1 MKSKILILI
10 LLINLFVLSLYS
22 QENTWEAGEFLVQF
36 DTKFKKAD
44 IEQFLSQQTSINQE
58 ACQLLSAR
66 MNAWLVVLK
75 DRDADVYAAMEDF
88 KKKIEV
94 KAIQLNYHVQER
106 ETTPDDPLFSEQWPL
121 KNTGASAG
129 VVDADI
135 DATDAWDIT
144 TGGMTN
150 NNREIIIA
158 IIDSG
163 FQLSHPDLNFWVNN
177 LETPSNG
184 IDDDGNGYI
193 DDYYGWNAYNQTGN
207 LVATSH
213 GTHVTGIASAKGNNT
228 LGVSG
233 INWNTK
239 VMPVCGS
246 SSTQATVVIAYGY
259 VLEMRQ
265 RYNETNGQSGAYVV
279 VTNSSFGADYGNP
292 ANYPIWAAMYDSL
305 GVAGVLSCGAT
316 ANANIN
322 VDVSYDMPTA
332 CTSDYLITVT
342 NTTRTDVKYNGAGY
356 GANSIDLGAPGTSVR
371 STDLNSAYST
381 KTGTSMSSPHVAGS
395 VALMYAAIPSFV
407 LDLYENNPSTLALM
421 IKNYILEG
429 VDSLSS
435 LQGITLTG
443 GRLNVNNSMQL
454 MLNDFQA
461 LNPPLNL
468 VGSAEGQSI
477 VLNWQAPVPNS
488 SVNLISYK
496 IFRNSVLIS
505 TINADQ
511 LSYTDLNVFNGIDY
525 QYYVTALYNA
535 GESNASNSCSV
546 VLLNPPVFESITQNG
561 MQALLEW
568 TDPLL
573 SVESSLVGYDVYR
586 NDVRLNQAPI
596 NANTY
601 NDDDYY
607 LYNGIDYH
615 YYIKAV
621 YAQGTSVASDTLDT
635 VFLSPPTGLYGMA
648 SYLLYVV
655 LVWNGPNVSPES
667 QVLGVNIYRN
677 GTLLNEE
684 PYQNGLYFDS
694 LLVNGLNY
702 SYAVSVVYSQGE
714 SVLSNTFDFVFLNAP
729 DSLVLIPGD
738 LSCTLEWNAP
748 VTENRDLLGYNV
760 YRNDVQIN
768 ESIITEPQYQDQD
781 LVNGL
786 MYMYRVRA
794 LYSQGESLFSD
805 SVSVVFLGAPDNL
818 TSQSGDGQVQL
829 NWIAPVTGTDIN
841 RERSLLGYNVYRD
854 SVQINTTM
862 IYEESYLDEDVQN
875 DSTYSYYVTAV
886 YSMGESIASNTVI
899 GEPEGPISNDPSEII
914 HREDYLYAN
923 YPNPFNP
930 STKISW
936 SLKEAKAVNISI
948 YNIKGQRVKELV
960 NTNYAK
966 GVHSVI
972 WDGTDDQQKSLSS
985 GIYYIRIN
993 AGTYHQVRKCLMIK

>member
-1 MKSKILILI
+1 MKSKLLILI
-10 LLINLFVLSLYS
+10 IMINVFILSLYS
-22 QENTWEAGEFLVQF
+22 QENTWEPGEYLVQY
-36 DTKFKKAD
+36 DLKYKKAD
-44 IEQFLSQQTSINQE
+44 IEQFFSEQPNINSP

-75 DRDADVYAAMEDF
+75 DKDADLFNAMEEM
-88 KKKIEV
+88 KKKIDV

-106 ETTPDDPLFSEQWPL
+106 ETTPDDPWFYDQWAL
-121 KNTGASAG
+121 KNTGASSG

-144 TGGMTN
+144 TGGMTT

-163 FQLSHPDLNFWVNN
+163 FQLNHPDLNFWVNS

-239 VMPVCGS
+239 VMPICGS

-316 ANANIN
+316 SNSSIN
-322 VDVSYDMPTA
+322 VDVNYDMPTA

-342 NTTRTDVKYNGAGY
+342 NTTRADVKYSSSGY

-371 STDLNSAYST
+371 STDLNSSYST

-395 VALMYAAIPSFV
+395 VALMYSAIPSFV
-407 LDLYENNPSTLALM
+407 FDIYDNNPSALALL
-421 IKNYILEG
+421 IKGFILAG

-435 LQGITLTG
+435 LHGITLTG

-468 VGSAEGQSI
+468 VGSVVGQSI

-488 SVNLISYK
+488 SVNLVSYK
-496 IFRNSVLIS
+496 IYRNAELLS

-511 LSYTDLNVFNGIDY
+511 LTYTDTNIFNGIDY
-525 QYYVTALYNA
+525 SYHVTAQYNA
-535 GESNASNSCSV
+535 GESNASNSVSV
-546 VLLNPPVFESITQNG
+546 VLLNPPVFQSLTQNG
-561 MQALLEW
+561 MQAILEW
-568 TDPLL
+568 TDPLI
-573 SVESSLVGYDVYR
+573 SVESSLMGYDIYR
-586 NDVRLNQAPI
+586 NGVRLNQTVI

-601 NDDDYY
+601 TDADYS

-615 YYIKAV
+615 YYLKAV
-621 YAQGTSVASDTLDT
+621 YAQGTSIPSDTLDT
-635 VFLSPPTGLYGMA
+635 VFLSPPTGLSGMA
-648 SYLLYVV
+648 SYLLQVV
-655 LVWNGPNVSPES
+655 LIWDGPYVSNES
-667 QVLGVNIYRN
+667 QVLGFNIYRN
-677 GTLLNEE
+677 GVLLNEE
-684 PYQNGLYFDS
+684 PHGGNLYIDS

-714 SVLSNTFDFVFLNAP
+714 SVLSNSFDFVFLNAP
-729 DSLVLIPGD
+729 DSLILIPGD
-738 LSCTLEWNAP
+738 LSCTLEWDAP
-748 VTENRDLLGYNV
+748 VTETRELLGYNV

-768 ESIITEPQYQDQD
+768 ETIITEPQYQDQD

-786 MYMYRVRA
+786 MYIYRVRA
-794 LYSQGESLFSD
+794 VYSQGESLFSD
-805 SVSVVFLGAPDNL
+805 SVSVVFLGAPENL

-829 NWIAPVTGTDIN
+829 NWTAPVTGTDIN

-854 SVQINTTM
+854 SVQINSTLV
-862 IYEESYLDEDVQN
+862 YEESYLDQSVQN
-875 DSTYSYYVTAV
+875 DSTYAYYVTAV
-886 YSMGESIASNTVI
+886 YSMGESDASNSVT
-899 GEPEGPISNDPSEII
+899 GSPEGPISNDPNEQVNLLNQ
-914 HREDYLYAN
+914 LYGN

-930 STKISW
+930 STKIVW
-936 SLKEAKAVNISI
+936 SLKDHRSVNISI
-948 YNIKGQRVKELV
+948 YNVKGQRVKQLV
-960 NTNYAK
+960 EGTYSK
-966 GVHSVI
+966 GEHSVV
-972 WDGTDDQQKSLSS
+972 WDGSDDQNRSLSS
-985 GIYYIRIN
+985 GIYYIKIK
-993 AGTYHQVRKCLMIK
+993 AGDYQQIRKCLMIK